1 MTDTDRTRRRQTT
14 TRRSTVISQMADH
27 ELMLRLKATLPD
39 PEPDAFRELVDRYK
53 DRIVHYIYRY
63 VGQRSTAEDLA
74 QECFVRVFRN
84 VASYDPGA
92 KFSTWIYTIA
102 TNLAKDEFKRRAR
115 HPAKSLDWSSETSD
129 TTRDLPG
136 QQGSTTK
143 QPEFIAEKQ
152 ELRDRIQEALRL
164 MREDDREI
172 LILREMNQMPYDE
185 IARILDVP
193 MGTVKSRISRARA
206 AFTDVWKRIDVDGGA
221 S

>member
-1 MTDTDRTRRRQTT
+1 M
-14 TRRSTVISQMADH
+14 
-27 ELMLRLKATLPD
+27 
-39 PEPDAFRELVDRYK
+39 
-53 DRIVHYIYRY
+53 
-63 VGQRSTAEDLA
+63 GQRSTAEDLA

-84 VASYDPGA
+84 VAKYDPGA

-136 QQGSTTK
+136 QTGSTTR

-152 ELRDRIQEALRL
+152 ELRDRIQDALRM

-193 MGTVKSRISRARA
+193 MGTVKSRISRART